1 MATSPQ
7 QHLSALEESINALV
21 EQAEQLA
28 EDNSLEFTVRF
39 KNRNDVNVDWTQ
51 SWSSSYE

>member
-39 KNRNDVNVDWTQ
+39 KNHTDVNVDWTS
-51 SWSSSYE
+51 SWESSYE

>member
-28 EDNSLEFTVRF
+28 EDNSLEFTVNF
-39 KNRNDVNVDWTQ
+39 KGHTAVNIDWTS

>member
-21 EQAEQLA
+21 KQAEQLA

-39 KNRNDVNVDWTQ
+39 KNRTDVNVDWTQ

>member
-7 QHLSALEESINALV
+7 QHLSALVESINALV
-21 EQAEQLA
+21 EQAEQIA
-28 EDNSLEFTVRF
+28 EDNALEFTVNF
-39 KNRNDVNVDWTQ
+39 KGHTAVNIDWTS

>member
-39 KNRNDVNVDWTQ
+39 KNRTDVNVDWTQ